1 MVGIKAVMSI
11 YRPPINIWMILYWY
25 LVDSSSGVIIIFC
38 LSVQIFL
45 SPLSRQQ
52 FLRDF
57 MAALASL
64 MRERDCTECLFD
76 IFLQKIDFLSGWLC
90 YKFLWATVWYM
101 WVLSNT
107 NHFIQQSTVMP
118 LTVDQYSADTCCVN
132 WVLTSLVW
140 HVVECRSTC
149 WPISWSSCQVIV
161 NRHILSRGVPKWQGY
176 FAERWTL
183 NAECWTTLK
192 FCD

>member
-1 MVGIKAVMSI
+1 MSV
-11 YRPPINIWMILYWY
+11 Y
-25 LVDSSSGVIIIFC
+25 LIFFC
-38 LSVQIFL
+38 K
-45 SPLSRQQ
+45 
-52 FLRDF
+52 
-57 MAALASL
+57 
-64 MRERDCTECLFD
+64 
-76 IFLQKIDFLSGWLC
+76 KIDFLSGWLC
-90 YKFLWATVWYM
+90 YRFLWATVWYM

-161 NRHILSRGVPKWQGY
+161 NWHILSRGVPKWQGY

-183 NAECWTTLK
+183 NAECWTTEVLWLGLGNGVNQVSDQFSQFNDPK
-192 FCD
+192 WNLIHSVS